1 MRITAGSLD
10 LVAGVDE
17 VGRGPLAGPVITCAA
32 ILLRP
37 IPDLADSKVLTAK
50 ERERLALLIRDNAI
64 LALGAASTRTIAEIN
79 ILHASMV
86 AMARAV
92 ARLTCRPGLVL
103 VDGNRIPKDMP
114 VPAEAIV
121 QGDAQVDCIAA
132 ASIVAKVTRDR
143 LMARVGARWP
153 GYGFERH
160 AGYPT
165 RAHKAALLQH
175 GPCPHHRTG
184 FKGVLP
190 LFDQVPG
197 FDQVSELDVV
207 G

>member
-1 MRITAGSLD
+1 MRITAGSAD

-17 VGRGPLAGPVITCAA
+17 VGRGPLAGPVITCAV

-37 IPDLADSKVLTAK
+37 VPDLADSKVLNAK
-50 ERERLALLIRDNAI
+50 ERERLALLIRKNAV

-92 ARLTCRPGLVL
+92 ARLARRPGLVL
-103 VDGNRIPKDMP
+103 VDGNRVPKGLA
-114 VPAEAIV
+114 VPCEAIV
-121 QGDAQVDCIAA
+121 QGDASVDCIAA

-153 GYGFERH
+153 DYGFERH

-165 RAHKAALLQH
+165 RAHKAAIVAH
-175 GPCPHHRTG
+175 GPCPHHRRG

-190 LFDQVPG
+190 LFEVVAD
-197 FDQVSELDVV
+197 LDVV
-207 G
+207 A